1 MRIWQRGTSFSGIS
15 GIIYTADRWNNYL
28 NYGTYSQNTDVPTG
42 SGFQYSM
49 DLSNSTTSYCTLQQR
64 IESYN
69 IYDLAGKTAT
79 LSFWAKNVSG
89 SAALNIEYACPSATD
104 NYSSITD
111 ATDILISSNPS
122 STWTYYTYTFTV
134 PANATKGLYIMPF
147 RSQNSSSETRYTGVQ
162 LEAGSNASGFEFL
175 PIDVE
180 LARCYRYY
188 ETNYPISLPPGSNLS
203 SSYDSSTLMFCTVV
217 NGGTTGSNRAR
228 SANTVLKVSKRTSSP
243 STRYWDYVGNL
254 TKFTGLDNN
263 GGVATNNVSVDTYGG
278 VFSDG
283 QTVYFQTV
291 TGNASYYYGG
301 AMWEVN
307 SEL

>member
-1 MRIWQRGTSFSGIS
+1 MRIWQRGTSFSGTV
-15 GIIYTADRWNNYL
+15 YTADRWVY
-28 NYGTYSQNTDVPTG
+28 NYGTSPTATQSTDVPSTA
-42 SGFQYSM
+42 FQYS
-49 DLSNSTTSYCTLQQR
+49 LSWSGSGYATISQR
-64 IESYN
+64 IESKN
-69 IYDLAGKTAT
+69 CFDLVGQTITISYWAKQTAGGGFGVSVYSATAVDNFSSLNT
-79 LSFWAKNVSG
+79 LSIPTVTNPTSTWAYYTVTIPASAMTSSVANGISISFNQGVS
-89 SAALNIEYACPSATD
+89 
-104 NYSSITD
+104 
-111 ATDILISSNPS
+111 S
-122 STWTYYTYTFTV
+122 STS
-134 PANATKGLYIMPF
+134 LI
-147 RSQNSSSETRYTGVQ
+147 TGVQ
-162 LEAGSNASGFEFL
+162 VELGSNASGFELL

-188 ETNYPISLPPGSNLS
+188 ETNYPISLPPGSNIS
-203 SSYDSSTLMFCTVV
+203 SLFYDTNILMFCTVV
-217 NGGTTGSNRAR
+217 NGGTTGSSRAR

-263 GGVATNNVSVDTYGG
+263 GGTATNNVSVDTYGG

-301 AMWEVN
+301 VMWEVN